1 MQSKI
6 SKLSQDSKVE
16 SMESQKYKVATIVS
30 FLDALSPF
38 ELQESWDNSGLLLGS
53 PNHHFKTIY
62 LSLEVTC
69 EILERI
75 ERDSL
80 LITHHPLIF
89 NPLKTLIFEHYP
101 AKLLQIAMAKNIQ
114 LIAMHTN
121 FDKTHLGKYVAQ
133 RILKIADFKQ
143 DDFVVHFQ
151 WNGTLESL
159 CSHIK
164 ESFALKQLKI
174 TSSPNSHCQNIALI
188 TGSGGGFVRHLEN
201 IDCLITGD
209 VKYHE
214 AMEAIT
220 HNLHLIDCGHYEL
233 ERCFGEILS
242 PLLTNQG
249 YKAII
254 LDSQNPFNFV

>member
-6 SKLSQDSKVE
+6 SKPSQDSN
-16 SMESQKYKVATIVS
+16 MESQNHKVATILS
-30 FLDALSPF
+30 FLDTLSPF

-53 PNHHFKTIY
+53 PNHYFKTIY

-69 EILERI
+69 EILERM
-75 ERDSL
+75 ETDSL

-133 RILKIADFKQ
+133 RILKVADFEQ
-143 DDFVVHFQ
+143 NDFVVHFQ

-159 CSHIK
+159 CAHIK
-164 ESFALKQLKI
+164 ANFALKQLKI
-174 TSSPNSHCQNIALI
+174 TASPNQHCQNIALI

-201 IDCLITGD
+201 VDCLITGD

-214 AMEAIT
+214 AMEAIAR
-220 HNLHLIDCGHYEL
+220 NLHIIDCGHYEL
-233 ERCFGEILS
+233 EHYFGEILL